1 MNHVGFP
8 VWISATRYLNLLFMA
23 FLARSE
29 ECDRLD
35 LLRRLLAEATPSG

>member
-1 MNHVGFP
+1 MNYYIKRG
-8 VWISATRYLNLLFMA
+8 STRYLNLLFMA

-29 ECDRLD
+29 LCDRLD